1 MFNKAES
8 YYASEVSRGTAPLA
22 KEQVDLEFLCNVES
36 GPLWSQKITPRED
49 DVEVNLEVNP
59 PDESPMNHPPA
70 EADEEP
76 KAKECEN
83 VVEEEHDPESPN
95 EIPEAATP

>member
-1 MFNKAES
+1 M
-8 YYASEVSRGTAPLA
+8 
-22 KEQVDLEFLCNVES
+22 
-36 GPLWSQKITPRED
+36 
-49 DVEVNLEVNP
+49 NP
-59 PDESPMNHPPA
+59 PDESPMNHTPA

-95 EIPEAATP
+95 EIPEAATPQDKDLGWPITLRKGIRSCRTIVFEIM